1 MLVGL
6 PTNLNIK
13 LVKIRTAN
21 QLDKREEELKRKEK
35 LESKQKIYEWLR
47 KQPTE

>member
-6 PTNLNIK
+6 PANLNIK
-13 LVKIRTAN
+13 LVKIWTAK

-35 LESKQKIYEWLR
+35 LKANKRDKSGWENN
-47 KQPTE
+47 